1 MKTKWLWFF
10 ALLGLAQAAALSV
23 AGAASA
29 RPNVLLILCD
39 DLRWDALGCA
49 GHPHLPTPHI
59 DRLAAEG
66 VRFRNAF
73 CTSSLC
79 SPSRASILSGL
90 YAHTHKVFNNFTEF
104 PGEVPSFPKRLRA
117 AGYETAYI
125 GKWHM
130 GEDNDEKR
138 PGFDYWAS
146 HKGQGKYYDTE
157 FNIDGKREARPG
169 YYTHAVTELALDWL
183 KRPRKKPFLLILGH
197 KAPHSFYVPE
207 PKYSNSFDQVRIPYP
222 DTAFNLAGKIGRAS
236 CRERV

>member
-1 MKTKWLWFF
+1 MKTKWLWFL
-10 ALLGLAQAAALSV
+10 ALLGLAQAAALS
-23 AGAASA
+23 APGAATA

-49 GHPHLPTPHI
+49 GHPYLKTPHI

-104 PGEVPSFPKRLRA
+104 PGEAPSFPKRLRA

-130 GEDNDEKR
+130 GE
-138 PGFDYWAS
+138 
-146 HKGQGKYYDTE
+146 GQ
-157 FNIDGKREARPG
+157 RR
-169 YYTHAVTELALDWL
+169 
-183 KRPRKKPFLLILGH
+183 
-197 KAPHSFYVPE
+197 KAPRLRLLGLP
-207 PKYSNSFDQVRIPYP
+207 
-222 DTAFNLAGKIGRAS
+222 
-236 CRERV
+236 